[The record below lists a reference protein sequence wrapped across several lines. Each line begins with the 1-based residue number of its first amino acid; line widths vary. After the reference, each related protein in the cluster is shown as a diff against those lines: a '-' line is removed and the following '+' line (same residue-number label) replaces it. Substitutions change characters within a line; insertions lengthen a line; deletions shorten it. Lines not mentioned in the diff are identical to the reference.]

1 MADVNASKTMPRW
14 ALFSAAIFIIA
25 VILAWIAHY
34 LLVGQ
39 YFVSTDDAYL
49 AADSSLIAAK
59 VSGYV
64 TEVAVDNGDT
74 VQPGQLLAVIDQRDY
89 QNAEAEAEAAAAAV
103 EAALVLQKSKIDA
116 AQAAVQGDEARKIFA
131 EQNQKRYTGLSAKGA
146 STVQQ
151 TEQANTDLAAI
162 RAQLDADNA
171 NLQAAI
177 AQVDVLTAAMARA
190 KAQAAQAGLDLQRTE
205 IRASMAGMVGNKSVS
220 VGDYLQPGTQIMA
233 VVPLAQVYV
242 LANYKETQ
250 ITNMLPGQKVRVHVD
265 GFPNLDVRGHVDAIY
280 PASGQTFALLPPDNA
295 TGNFTKI
302 VQRVPVKILLDLTPE
317 QIGKLRPGM
326 SVEPEVDTR
335 GQP

>member
-1 MADVNASKTMPRW
+1 MPRW
-14 ALFSAAIFIIA
+14 ALFGAAIFIVA
-25 VILAWIAHY
+25 ALLVWLTHY

-39 YFVSTDDAYL
+39 YLVSTDDAYL

-64 TEVAVDNGDT
+64 TEVAVDNGDS

-89 QNAEAEAEAAAAAV
+89 QNAEAEAKAAAV
-103 EAALVLQKSKIDA
+103 A
-116 AQAAVQGDEARKIFA
+116 AQAGLILQQAKVGAAKAALEGDQARKIFA
-131 EQNQKRYTGLSAKGA
+131 EQNQTRYTGLSAKGA

-151 TEQANTDLAAI
+151 AEQANTDVAAI

-177 AQVDVLTAAMARA
+177 AQVDVLTAALARA
-190 KAQAAQAGLDLQRTE
+190 KAQAAQAGLDLEHTE
-205 IRASMAGMVGNKSVS
+205 IRAPVAGIVGNKNVS

-250 ITNMLPGQKVRVHVD
+250 ITNMVPGQKVRVHVD
-265 GFPNLDVRGHVDAIY
+265 GFPDLDVRGHVDAIY

-326 SVEPEVDTR
+326 SVEPEVDTS
-335 GQP
+335 GQK

>member
-1 MADVNASKTMPRW
+1 M
-14 ALFSAAIFIIA
+14 LGAAVF
-25 VILAWIAHY
+25 ILAALLAWLAHY
-34 LLVGQ
+34 LLLGQ
-39 YFVSTDDAYL
+39 YLVSTDDAYL

-64 TEVAVDNGDT
+64 TKVAVDNGDS
-74 VQPGQLLAVIDQRDY
+74 VEPGQLLAVIDQRDY
-89 QNAEAEAEAAAAAV
+89 QNALAEAKAAAGAAQAGLILQQAKV
-103 EAALVLQKSKIDA
+103 EAAKA
-116 AQAAVQGDEARKIFA
+116 ALQGDQAREIFA
-131 EQNQKRYTGLSAKGA
+131 EQNQTRYTGLSAKGA

-151 TEQANTDLAAI
+151 AEQANTDVAAI
-162 RAQLDADNA
+162 RAQLDADKA

-177 AQVDVLTAAMARA
+177 AQVDVLTAALARA
-190 KAQAAQAGLDLQRTE
+190 KAQAAQSGLDLEHTE
-205 IRASMAGMVGNKSVS
+205 IRAPVAGMVGNKNIS

-250 ITNMLPGQKVRVHVD
+250 ITNMALGQKVRVHVD
-265 GFPNLDVRGHVDAIY
+265 AFPNLDVRGHVDAIY

-302 VQRVPVKILLDLTPE
+302 VQRVPVKILLDLTPG

-326 SVEPEVDTR
+326 SVEPEIDTR
-335 GQP
+335 GQS